1 MIRNLMEH
9 LGLTYAEAADF
20 LNKHLGTRY
29 PLHRLKKEWAEHYG
43 YIRRQ
48 PPQNVVDFIKER
60 MK

>member
-1 MIRNLMEH
+1 MIRDLMEH
-9 LGLTYAEAADF
+9 LGLTYQEAADF
-20 LNKHLGTRY
+20 LNRHLGTRY
-29 PLHRLKKEWAEHYG
+29 PPHRLKEWAGHHG